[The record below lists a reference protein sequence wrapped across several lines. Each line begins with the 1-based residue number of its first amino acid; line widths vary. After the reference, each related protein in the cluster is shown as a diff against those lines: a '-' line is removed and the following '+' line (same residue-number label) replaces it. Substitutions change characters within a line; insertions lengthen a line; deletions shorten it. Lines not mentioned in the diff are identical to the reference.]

1 MEGALFRN
9 RVDNGVAR
17 LLSLSEG
24 WHSTQTKCFPPRSIA
39 QHGSQALR

>member
-1 MEGALFRN
+1 MEGASFNN
-9 RVDNGVAR
+9 RVDNEVAR

-24 WHSTQTKCFPPRSIA
+24 WHSTQTKCFPPRSTT